1 MDRNT
6 IIGLLV
12 IFGILIG
19 YSLWVSPSQEELQ
32 RQQEIRDSL
41 ERVAQEKKKEQ
52 EKTKQ
57 QETQQQTD
65 ESTRDTEER
74 LRDTKEEGRKT
85 DQPASQKDLKSKLGS
100 FAEVAKGENEHY
112 TIENELMELQISSRG
127 GRPSQVRLKDYQTY
141 DSLPVILFTEEAS
154 NFGFTFFA
162 EKRPINTADLY
173 FTPEWKTPRYDEMKN
188 MSVRGD
194 EEVEFAMRLYP
205 ARRKDS
211 DIDKDHYIEYLYT
224 VKGNSYMVDF
234 DIKFVGMDDY
244 ISRTASY
251 IDLDWNADLRR
262 QDKELGRNIGTGSSI
277 YYKFHN
283 GDVDNLSERSD
294 EDEEEIKT
302 RLKWVA
308 FKQRFFSTVLMAEKS
323 FANGDLRVEK
333 KKQEG
338 GEGEKVDT
346 REHYLKTMTTQ
357 MSLPYSSS
365 DKTEYPLKFYFG
377 PNKFNLLKE
386 HNQELTELIP
396 LGWGILNWINRFV
409 VIPVFNYL
417 ESFNFNYGI
426 IILILT
432 ILLKIVLFPIAYKT
446 YKSQAK
452 MRVLKPEIDEISKK
466 YPNKEDAMKKQQ
478 ATMNL
483 YKKAGVNPA
492 AGCVPM
498 LLQLPILIAMFRFF
512 PASIELRQQSFLWA
526 TDLSSYDTILN
537 LPFSIPFYGDH
548 VSLFTLLMTISTVL
562 YTRINNQMMGSSQ
575 QQMPGMKA
583 MIYIM
588 PIMLLVFLNNY
599 ASALSYYYLL
609 ANLITFGQMFLIKRN
624 IDEDKIHKQL
634 AMNKKK
640 PAKKSKWQQRMET
653 MAKEKQKQQKKRR

>member
-19 YSLWVSPSQEELQ
+19 YSLWISPSQEELQ
-32 RQQEIRDSL
+32 RQQQIRDSL
-41 ERVAQEKKKEQ
+41 ERVAQEKKAQQQEAQQQKEQ
-52 EKTKQ
+52 KQ
-57 QETQQQTD
+57 PEGTPQDTYSQEQ
-65 ESTRDTEER
+65 DTE
-74 LRDTKEEGRKT
+74 K
-85 DQPASQKDLKSKLGS
+85 PASQRDLKSELGS
-100 FAEVAKGENEHY
+100 FAEVATGENKHY
-112 TIENELMELQISSRG
+112 TIENELIKLQISSQG
-127 GRPSQVRLKDYQTY
+127 GRPSRVRLKKYQTY
-141 DSLPVILFTEEAS
+141 DSLPVVLFTEDAS

-162 EKRPINTADLY
+162 EKRPINTKDLY
-173 FTPEWKTPRYDEMKN
+173 FTPEWKTPRYDGMKN
-188 MSVRGD
+188 MTIQGN
-194 EEVEFAMRLYP
+194 EEIQFAMRLYP
-205 ARRKDS
+205 ARRKGS
-211 DIDKDHYIEYLYT
+211 RIDKDHYIEYLYT
-224 VKGNSYMVDF
+224 LKGDSYMVDF
-234 DIKFVGMDDY
+234 DIKFVGMDEY

-277 YYKFHN
+277 YYKYHN
-283 GDVDNLSERSD
+283 GDVDNLSERND

-308 FKQRFFSTVLMAEKS
+308 FKQRFFSTVLMADEA
-323 FANGDLRVEK
+323 FANASLRVETK
-333 KKQEG
+333 GQK
-338 GEGEKVDT
+338 EGEEKPYK
-346 REHYLKTMTTQ
+346 HYLKTMTTQ

-365 DKTEYPLKFYFG
+365 ESVEYPLQFYFG

-417 ESFNFNYGI
+417 ESFNLNYGI

-526 TDLSSYDTILN
+526 TDLSSYDSIVS

-588 PIMLLVFLNNY
+588 PVMLLVFLNNY

-640 PAKKSKWQQRMET
+640 PAKKSKWQQRMEA
-653 MAKEKQKQQKKRR
+653 MAKEKQKQQKRKR

>member
-19 YSLWVSPSQEELQ
+19 YSLWMSPSQEELE
-32 RQQEIRDSL
+32 RQQQIRDSL
-41 ERVAQEKKKEQ
+41 ERVAEQRQQQQQEQQEQQAQQKQEQPADIVPGQQEEKKQ
-52 EKTKQ
+52 I
-57 QETQQQTD
+57 
-65 ESTRDTEER
+65 EE
-74 LRDTKEEGRKT
+74 EE
-85 DQPASQKDLKSKLGS
+85 LKNRLGS
-100 FAEVAKGENEHY
+100 FAAVAKGENEHY
-112 TIENELMELQISSRG
+112 IIENEVMELQISSKG
-127 GRPSQVRLKDYQTY
+127 GRVSKVRLKNYQTY

-154 NFGFTFFA
+154 NFGFTFFSD
-162 EKRPINTADLY
+162 KRAIETNDLY
-173 FTPEWKTPRYDEMKN
+173 FTPEWVDSNFDEMKDMKIQGN
-188 MSVRGD
+188 
-194 EEVEFAMRLYP
+194 EEMQFAMRLYP
-205 ARRKDS
+205 ARTKDS
-211 DIDKDHYIEYLYT
+211 EIKEDHYIEYLYT
-224 VKGNSYMVDF
+224 VTGDSYMVDF
-234 DIKFVGMDDY
+234 DVRFVGMDDY
-244 ISRTASY
+244 VSRTASY
-251 IDLDWNADLRR
+251 IDLGWNADLRR
-262 QDKELGRNIGTGSSI
+262 QDRELGRNIGTGSSI
-277 YYKFHN
+277 YYKYHK
-283 GDVDNLSERSD
+283 DEVDNLSERD
-294 EDEEEIKT
+294 EVDEENIKT
-302 RLKWVA
+302 PLKWIA
-308 FKQRFFSTVLMAEKS
+308 YKQRFFSTVLIANES
-323 FANGDLRVEK
+323 FSNAKLKVEEK
-333 KKQEG
+333 KQSEG
-338 GEGEKVDT
+338 DE
-346 REHYLKTMTTQ
+346 RNEHYLKTMTAQ
-357 MSLPYSSS
+357 MSMPYMPSE
-365 DKTEYPLKFYFG
+365 KTEYPLKFYFG

-386 HNQELTELIP
+386 HGNELSELIP

-409 VIPVFNYL
+409 VIPVFNFL

-526 TDLSSYDTILN
+526 TDLSSYDSILN

-548 VSLFTLLMTISTVL
+548 VSLFTLLMTVSTIL
-562 YTRINNQMMGSSQ
+562 YTRLNNQMMGSSQ

-588 PIMLLVFLNNY
+588 PVMLLVFLNNY

-624 IDEDKIHKQL
+624 IDEDKIHKKI

-640 PAKKSKWQQRMET
+640 PAKKSGWQERMEK
-653 MAKEKQKQQKKRR
+653 MAKEKQKQQRRKR

>member
-19 YSLWVSPSQEELQ
+19 YSLWMSPSQEELE
-32 RQQEIRDSL
+32 RQQQIRDSL
-41 ERVAQEKKKEQ
+41 ERVAEQQQQEQQEQQAQQEQEQPADIATEQQEEEKKQ
-52 EKTKQ
+52 I
-57 QETQQQTD
+57 
-65 ESTRDTEER
+65 EE
-74 LRDTKEEGRKT
+74 EE
-85 DQPASQKDLKSKLGS
+85 LKNRLGS
-100 FAEVAKGENEHY
+100 FAAVAKGENEHY
-112 TIENELMELQISSRG
+112 IIENEVMELQISSKG
-127 GRPSQVRLKDYQTY
+127 GRVSKVRLKDYETY

-154 NFGFTFFA
+154 NFGFTFFSD
-162 EKRPINTADLY
+162 KRAIKTNDLY
-173 FTPEWKTPRYDEMKN
+173 FTPEWVDSHFDKMKDMKIQGN
-188 MSVRGD
+188 
-194 EEVEFAMRLYP
+194 EETQFAMRLYP
-205 ARRKDS
+205 ARTKDS
-211 DIDKDHYIEYLYT
+211 EIKEDHYIEYLYT
-224 VKGNSYMVDF
+224 VTGDSYMVDF
-234 DIKFVGMDDY
+234 DVRFVGMDDY
-244 ISRTASY
+244 VSRTASY
-251 IDLDWNADLRR
+251 IDLDWSADIRR
-262 QDKELGRNIGTGSSI
+262 QDRELGRNIGTGASV
-277 YYKFHN
+277 YYKYHKD
-283 GDVDNLSERSD
+283 DVDNLSERD
-294 EDEEEIKT
+294 EVDEENIKT
-302 RLKWVA
+302 PLKWIA
-308 FKQRFFSTVLMAEKS
+308 YKQRFFSSVLIAKESFSNAKLKVEEKQQS
-323 FANGDLRVEK
+323 EQDVR
-333 KKQEG
+333 
-338 GEGEKVDT
+338 DD
-346 REHYLKTMTTQ
+346 HYLKTMTAQ
-357 MSLPYSSS
+357 MSMPYMPSEE
-365 DKTEYPLKFYFG
+365 TVYPLKFYFG
-377 PNKFNLLKE
+377 PNKFNLLKG
-386 HNQELTELIP
+386 HGDDLSELIP

-409 VIPVFNYL
+409 VIPVFNFL

-526 TDLSSYDTILN
+526 TDLSSYDSILN
-537 LPFSIPFYGDH
+537 LPFTIPFYGDH
-548 VSLFTLLMTISTVL
+548 VSLFTLLMTVSTVL
-562 YTRINNQMMGSSQ
+562 YTRLNNQMMGSSQ

-588 PIMLLVFLNNY
+588 PVMLLVFLNNY

-609 ANLITFGQMFLIKRN
+609 ANLITFGQMFLIKRG
-624 IDEDKIHKQL
+624 IDEDKIHKQI

-640 PAKKSKWQQRMET
+640 PAKKSGWQARMEK
-653 MAKEKQKQQKKRR
+653 MAKEKQKQQKRKR